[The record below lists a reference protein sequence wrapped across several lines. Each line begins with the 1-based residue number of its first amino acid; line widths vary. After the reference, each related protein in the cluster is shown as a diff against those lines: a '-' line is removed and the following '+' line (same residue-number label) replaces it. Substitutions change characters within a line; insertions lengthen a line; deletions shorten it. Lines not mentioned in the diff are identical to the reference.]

1 MFCPTPAS
9 RALAAS
15 AFSVAVV
22 LLLGS
27 CLSLRT
33 TIAIDDSD
41 AAFEGR
47 IVFEYTL
54 DPLFFEIGVYDNDD
68 PMTILPI
75 SRNDFELL
83 TARNDG
89 LDLASYSWEEGEN
102 GVLVQAELAFADA
115 GALEAALGQETSAT
129 GTGQSGALRLALS
142 PGLEEGTDGDI
153 AALLH
158 EVSPEAALTFVLTAP
173 GPISTASPG
182 SRDGDRATFEVTL
195 VQLARAQEQI
205 VWEVEW

>member
-1 MFCPTPAS
+1 MSCRTPAS

-15 AFSVAVV
+15 AFSVAIA

-33 TIAIDDSD
+33 SIAVDDSD
-41 AAFEGR
+41 AALEGR
-47 IVFEYTL
+47 VVFEYTL

-83 TARNDG
+83 TARSDG
-89 LDLASYSWEEGEN
+89 LDLAGYSWEEGEN
-102 GVLVQAELAFADA
+102 QVLVRAELAFADA
-115 GALEAALGQETSAT
+115 GALEAALGQQASAT
-129 GTGQSGALRLALS
+129 GTGQSGTLRLALS

-153 AALLH
+153 AALLQ

-173 GPISTASPG
+173 ESISAASPG
-182 SRDGDRATFEVTL
+182 NRQGDRATFEVTL
-195 VQLARAQEQI
+195 AELARAQEEL